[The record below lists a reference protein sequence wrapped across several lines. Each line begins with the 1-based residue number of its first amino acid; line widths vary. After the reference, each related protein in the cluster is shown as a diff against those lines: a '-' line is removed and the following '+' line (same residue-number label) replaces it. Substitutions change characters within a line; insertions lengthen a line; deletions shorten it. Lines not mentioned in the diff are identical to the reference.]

1 MTTNV
6 KTIKS
11 IPLQLQGACPSLFEI
26 RGEIFISRDGFE
38 AMNAEREQAGLET
51 FSNPRNTASGSLKI
65 LDSKEVAERPLDCF
79 LYHMLGKQSIDLH
92 YDNLEA
98 AKSWGFKVPTETE
111 CCKDI
116 DAVIRFVQKWDKL
129 RHDLP
134 YDIDG
139 IVIKVNSLQQQ
150 EQMGFTAKSPRW
162 AIAYKFKAEQ
172 ALTTLNEITYQV
184 GRTGAITPVANLEPV
199 LLAGTVVKRA
209 SLHNADQIA
218 KLDIEKEI
226 RCMWRKEGDYP

>member
-1 MTTNV
+1 M
-6 KTIKS
+6 
-11 IPLQLQGACPSLFEI
+11 PA
-26 RGEIFISRDGFE
+26 
-38 AMNAEREQAGLET
+38 
-51 FSNPRNTASGSLKI
+51 
-65 LDSKEVAERPLDCF
+65 
-79 LYHMLGKQSIDLH
+79 
-92 YDNLEA
+92 
-98 AKSWGFKVPTETE
+98 ETE

-172 ALTTLNEITYQV
+172 AVNNFKRNHLSSRED
-184 GRTGAITPVANLEPV
+184 GRHH
-199 LLAGTVVKRA
+199 A
-209 SLHNADQIA
+209 SS
-218 KLDIEKEI
+218 
-226 RCMWRKEGDYP
+226 